1 MATPEQVQNIYQEAG
16 QQTTAAAQGFSDML
30 QHLLAQT
37 SGNANELLAQ
47 IGNPGSLPAEYQP
60 LSDVLYGYSGYIP
73 GSSLI
78 EEGAGWAAAA
88 GAMPGIYD
96 AQSAQRAAEDDRQ
109 FRQEMAAR
117 MASMSGGGGGGGG
130 GSDDGLT
137 AYQAESLARRDA
149 EFAFEQEKYFAG
161 LDQDA
166 YEAEQEQAQREAD
179 AQIQAAIIMLAI
191 DPDNKKAYNMLMG
204 AVAAGGDAGNAA
216 SMLGG
221 AREDAAD
228 DANDRNERI
237 RDRRDALRALIG
249 STFNSLEQGLSKQ
262 EATSRIMSAIRTE
275 YPNLAGMKAG
285 KVRSII
291 RQHVNGSWADYR
303 AGAPSGGGGGGGADS
318 RKWFRRDSFYNQ
330 MDGVYNKYLGG
341 LSQPEND
348 DPFGSGTSEPTPTY
362 QDAFNRIYQ
371 TMHQK
376 YGAGKEKRWQG
387 GVLDRNVRKRINGF
401 LRSQGLTPPAPRSSG
416 SDPRL
421 GLPPAQQGG
430 LAGRRS
436 QPGPTAAARAR
447 AAAIR
452 RKAARDRTEAQK
464 RFLRNYRAKYGRA

>member
-96 AQSAQRAAEDDRQ
+96 AQAAQRAAEDDRQ

-179 AQIQAAIIMLAI
+179 AQIQAAMIMLAI

-204 AVAAGGDAGNAA
+204 AVAAGGDAGNATGL
-216 SMLGG
+216 LGG

-228 DANDRNERI
+228 AAADRAGRI

-303 AGAPSGGGGGGGADS
+303 AGARDGGGGGGGADS

-401 LRSQGLTPPAPRSSG
+401 LRTQGLRPPGGSG
-416 SDPRL
+416 STSAR
-421 GLPPAQQGG
+421 GQLP
-430 LAGRRS
+430 AGTTGRTR
-436 QPGPTAAARAR
+436 PNPTAAARAR

-464 RFLRNYRAKYGRA
+464 RFLRNYRARYGRA